1 MVQVQATVVSI
12 GLKLSGDVATFTQA
26 QREGLRNSLRASLSC
41 QEPACFL
48 TLRVQA
54 GSINVDGILTIPQ
67 TPSAGAPATPAAT
80 IAAVQAA
87 ATTLVS
93 STPAAISSSLG
104 LSVTSIDPSVQ
115 TQADVVVPLAM
126 APPPPSLPPI
136 PPLAPPVPPRSPVA
150 VNASKGSYSYGS
162 YSYSYSYSYG
172 QSPTGSQNGTENGT
186 LQGSGD
192 TQTAGRVVAPAVALI
207 GIIAGVACALAV
219 VVVACLVRRRL
230 RPRLPLIGT
239 SMTKEAAG
247 PVNDKATGGAIQH
260 SVTGASAIECIG
272 STSASSATDPTANYV

>member
-1 MVQVQATVVSI
+1 MQVQATVVSI
-12 GLKLSGDVATFTQA
+12 GLKLAGDVATFTQA
-26 QREGLRNSLRASLSC
+26 QRDSLRNSLRSSLSC

-67 TPSAGAPATPAAT
+67 APSAAALATPAVT

-104 LSVTSIDPSVQ
+104 LSVTSIDPNVQ
-115 TQADVVVPLAM
+115 TQADLVVPLAM

-136 PPLAPPVPPRSPVA
+136 PPLAPPIPPQSPVA
-150 VNASKGSYSYGS
+150 VNASNGSYSYGS
-162 YSYSYSYSYG
+162 YSYSYGSYSYG
-172 QSPTGSQNGTENGT
+172 IYLSEPNPQNGTQNGT

-192 TQTAGRVVAPAVALI
+192 KQTAGRAVAPAAVLI
-207 GIIAGVACALAV
+207 SIIAGVACALAV
-219 VVVACLVRRRL
+219 VVIAFLVRFRTFRL
-230 RPRLPLIGT
+230 RRRT
-239 SMTKEAAG
+239 NK
-247 PVNDKATGGAIQH
+247 VNK
-260 SVTGASAIECIG
+260 ASARVSVG
-272 STSASSATDPTANYV
+272 RL